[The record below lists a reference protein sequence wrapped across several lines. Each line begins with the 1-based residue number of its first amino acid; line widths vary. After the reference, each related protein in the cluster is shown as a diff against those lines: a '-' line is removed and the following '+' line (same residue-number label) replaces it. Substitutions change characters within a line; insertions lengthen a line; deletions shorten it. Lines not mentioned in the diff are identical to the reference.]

1 MQPKLA
7 NLLWGFAQEQQ
18 ALDVS
23 VHIPPFLQFI
33 LSDNCQKF
41 ACKGIL
47 PLTSFETIIARYGI
61 TKLGKELLWQI
72 VTASIKSRFI

>member
-23 VHIPPFLQFI
+23 VHIPHFCN
-33 LSDNCQKF
+33 LSSRINRQKF

-47 PLTSFETIIARYGI
+47 PLTPFLE
-61 TKLGKELLWQI
+61 KLPFM
-72 VTASIKSRFI
+72 A

>member
-23 VHIPPFLQFI
+23 VHIPHFCN
-33 LSDNCQKF
+33 LSSRINRQKY

-47 PLTSFETIIARYGI
+47 PLTPFKKIIARYG
-61 TKLGKELLWQI
+61 TVKKE
-72 VTASIKSRFI
+72 KE

>member
-23 VHIPPFLQFI
+23 VHIPHFFN
-33 LSDNCQKF
+33 LSSRINRQKF

-47 PLTSFETIIARYGI
+47 PLTPFEKTIARYGI
-61 TKLGKELLWQI
+61 TKSGKELLWQT
-72 VTASIKSRFI
+72 VTANSKSLYI